1 MTIDIAKVN
10 SAFKERKRKPGEA
23 AVPPVEQTAI
33 SREAHPGENDKLL
46 DINKKLRSACK
57 RPKQSVRKIN

>member
-10 SAFKERKRKPGEA
+10 SAFKDRKRKPGEA

-33 SREAHPGENDKLL
+33 SREAHPGENDKLS
-46 DINKKLRSACK
+46 DINKKLRSAC
-57 RPKQSVRKIN
+57 